1 MCVYRSCNEANT
13 LCPMSDFLGLRHQVG
28 IILLFML
35 VKLSAIYDKI
45 LVCTSICGYFCIVT

>member
-1 MCVYRSCNEANT
+1 MGVHRTCNEANT
-13 LCPMSDFLGLRHQVG
+13 LCPMSDILGFWHQVG

-45 LVCTSICGYFCIVT
+45 LVYTSIC

>member
-1 MCVYRSCNEANT
+1 MCVYRSCKEVDPLYSMRN
-13 LCPMSDFLGLRHQVG
+13 FLGFWHQVG

-45 LVCTSICGYFCIVT
+45 LV